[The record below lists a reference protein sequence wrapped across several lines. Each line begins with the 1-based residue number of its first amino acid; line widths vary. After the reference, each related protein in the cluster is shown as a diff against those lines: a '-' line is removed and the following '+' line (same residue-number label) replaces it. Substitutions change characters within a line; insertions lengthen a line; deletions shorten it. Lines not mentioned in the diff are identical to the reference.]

1 MIRFFRGELTEEVR
15 DWVDDGLITAQ
26 QGEAILARHDRSL
39 SETDRP
45 SLGYRVL
52 SALAIL
58 FAGAALLLLLSHN
71 WDQLSRAGR
80 MLSLIAATG
89 LLNGLGVRQW
99 VRGQRDQAVLWFF
112 AGGIVYGASIML
124 IAQIY
129 HLGEHFPDGLLF
141 WALGVLPLALLTA
154 SRLLHAL
161 QLALITVWML
171 TQWRYGL
178 PWLLPLFAGAALYQ
192 VLYRSRSAVLLQWSL
207 LLLLIWLN
215 GLYAWWYGYF
225 YSWISGAGSAH
236 LVLTLLLVFLMH
248 TIALTQCDHPSR
260 GRREDAQRV
269 SNWWLR
275 LLVPLLFLFSYSR
288 TWGDFIRDW
297 TTLGGM
303 LVVPLL
309 LTMVLVVLLASRIPA
324 PRRRQLLAT
333 GGALTGVLA
342 VIHYTPQDIMLAVP
356 LAVMV
361 NLLLLVMGIGLMH
374 QGLRERRARRFH
386 GGIVLLLALGLL
398 RYISL
403 IGDYLSSALMFAIA
417 GGILFAAA
425 RYWRSQAGHTSDST
439 PARTEDAP

>member
-15 DWVDDGLITAQ
+15 DWVNDGLISAA
-26 QGEAILARHDRSL
+26 QGESILARYDRSL
-39 SETDRP
+39 SETDQP

-141 WALGVLPLALLTA
+141 WALGILPLALLTA

-161 QLALITVWML
+161 QLALVTVWML

-192 VLYRSRSAVLLQWSL
+192 VLYRSRSAVLLHGAL
-207 LLLLIWLN
+207 LLLLVWLN

-225 YSWISGAGSAH
+225 HSWIGGAGSVH
-236 LVLTLLLVFLMH
+236 LVLTLLLLFLMH
-248 TIALTQCDHPSR
+248 TVALTQLTHPSR
-260 GRREDAQRV
+260 GRREDARSV

-288 TWGDFIRDW
+288 TWTDFIDDW

-309 LTMVLVVLLASRIPA
+309 LTMVLVALLASRMPA
-324 PRRRQLLAT
+324 SRRWQLLAT
-333 GGALTGVLA
+333 GGALTLVLA
-342 VIHYTPQDIMLAVP
+342 VIHYAPQSLALAIP
-356 LAVMV
+356 LAVLV
-361 NLLLLVMGIGLMH
+361 NLLLLAMGITLIH
-374 QGLRERRARRFH
+374 QVLRERRARRFH
-386 GGIVLLLALGLL
+386 LGIVLLLALGLL
-398 RYISL
+398 RYVSL

-417 GGILFAAA
+417 GGVLFAAA
-425 RYWRSQAGHTSDST
+425 RYWKRQAAP
-439 PARTEDAP
+439 PANTTEEVS

>member
-15 DWVDDGLITAQ
+15 DWVNDGLISAE

-39 SETDRP
+39 VETDRP

-71 WDQLSRAGR
+71 WDQLSRLGR
-80 MLSLIAATG
+80 MLGLIAATG

-154 SRLLHAL
+154 SRLLHVL
-161 QLALITVWML
+161 QLALITIWML

-192 VLYRSRSAVLLQWSL
+192 VLYRSRSAVLLHWSL

-225 YSWISGAGSAH
+225 HQWISSAGSMH
-236 LVLTLLLVFLMH
+236 LVLTLLLLLLMH
-248 TIALTQCDHPSR
+248 AVALTQLSHPSR
-260 GRREDAQRV
+260 GRREDAHSV
-269 SNWWLR
+269 SRWWFR
-275 LLVPLLFLFSYSR
+275 FLVPLLFLFSYSR
-288 TWGDFIRDW
+288 VWFDFIRDW
-297 TTLGGM
+297 TMFGGM
-303 LVVPLL
+303 VVLPPLL
-309 LTMVLVVLLASRIPA
+309 LTMVLVAVLASRVPSA
-324 PRRRQLLAT
+324 RRLELLAT
-333 GGALTGVLA
+333 GGALTLVLA
-342 VIHYTPQDIMLAVP
+342 VIHYAPQSMALAVA

-361 NLLLLVMGIGLMH
+361 NLLLLIMGIALMH

-386 GGIVLLLALGLL
+386 GGILLLLALGLM

-417 GGILFAAA
+417 GGVLFAAA
-425 RYWRSQAGHTSDST
+425 RYWKRQASQAAPVHT
-439 PARTEDAP
+439 EEAP